1 MSKETDYQD
10 LDDAWDDDES
20 TDEPENDTLLES
32 IAGHKDARR
41 RLDDLLE
48 ERRLRAAM
56 DDDF

>member
-10 LDDAWDDDES
+10 LDDAWETDGVDES
-20 TDEPENDTLLES
+20 EEGETLLDS

-48 ERRLRAAM
+48 ERRLRASM

>member
-20 TDEPENDTLLES
+20 TDEPENDNLLDS

-48 ERRLRAAM
+48 ERRLRASM

>member
-10 LDDAWDDDES
+10 LDDAWDDEDS
-20 TDEPENDTLLES
+20 GDEPEGDTLLDS

-48 ERRLRAAM
+48 ERRLRASM

>member
-10 LDDAWDDDES
+10 LDDAWDGDDS
-20 TDEPENDTLLES
+20 DDEPESDTLLDS

-48 ERRLRAAM
+48 ERRLRASM